1 MAMADSKSGYVE
13 RAEVAETFA
22 DHCERVIF
30 DGQTLRVELAV
41 TRYGEPTADKR
52 ASAQRTT
59 ACRLVMTPQAALQL
73 HEQLTRVVA
82 GMEEKGLLKKRTG
95 AATTRQ

>member
-1 MAMADSKSGYVE
+1 MEDSKSGYVD

-22 DHCERVIF
+22 DHCERVVF

-52 ASAQRTT
+52 ASTLRTT
-59 ACRLVMTPQAALQL
+59 ACRLVMTPPAALQL

-82 GMEEKGLLKKRTG
+82 GMEEKGLVKKRTST
-95 AATTRQ
+95 ATTRQ